1 MRVAFLTRTIIQINV
16 ETHFTSRKY
25 ARLVFEPK
33 CRLQAPYD
41 SRKNSL
47 TNQSKIQ
54 AQLDQK
60 EAQIPKQIYLGQGL
74 ASHLD
79 TRDIRIAHWRKL
91 GTVGAP
97 LHN

>member
-1 MRVAFLTRTIIQINV
+1 MEN
-16 ETHFTSRKY
+16 Y
-25 ARLVFEPK
+25 
-33 CRLQAPYD
+33 
-41 SRKNSL
+41 L

-79 TRDIRIAHWRKL
+79 TRDIRVAHWRKL

-97 LHN
+97 LHNWPSPLRCHLLIGEEGRFKGAYLQNSPVHTHGSPL